1 MDAKDAWAVLART
14 STFESSEARRLAA
27 MAVLELDTSPATIDR
42 LIDAVDGAARRQA
55 PLAQP
60 ARALLLQ
67 HVMIADVVISGVLRH
82 HPRADIEPVFARRLA
97 DLRASRPFEE
107 RDPHA
112 LWMAEALSFVL
123 ARRALET
130 HRETIEALWLRELGE
145 PGHALAE
152 KWGDDAMKARLR

>member
-1 MDAKDAWAVLART
+1 MDAEDAWAVLART

-27 MAVLELDTSPATIDR
+27 MAVLELDSAPATIDR

-82 HPRADIEPVFARRLA
+82 HPRADIAPVFARRLA
-97 DLRASRPFEE
+97 DLRAS
-107 RDPHA
+107 HA